1 MNLAGFP
8 CGSVV
13 KNPPAKAG
21 DMKFFCELVDCSPP
35 GSSDFPGKNTG
46 VGCHFLLQG
55 IFSTQGSNPYLLHW
69 QWNST
74 LSSVQ
79 ISCSV
84 VSDSLLPMD
93 CSMPG
98 FPVHHRLPK
107 LAQTHVRQVCD
118 AIQPSHPLSSSSP
131 TALNLS
137 QHQSL
142 SQWVSSSHQEAKILG
157 F

>member
-1 MNLAGFP
+1 MHLAGFS

-21 DMKFFCELVDCSPP
+21 DMKFFCELVDCSLP

-55 IFSTQGSNPYLLHW
+55 IFPTQGSNPYLLHW

-84 VSDSLLPMD
+84 MSDSLLPMD
-93 CSMPG
+93 GSMPG

-107 LAQTHVRQVCD
+107 LAQTNVHQVCD
-118 AIQPSHPLSSSSP
+118 AIHPSHPLSSSS

-137 QHQSL
+137 QHQRL
-142 SQWVSSSHQEAKILG
+142 FQWVSSLHQEAKILG